1 MTEYQ
6 QTGES
11 SGDQD
16 FASKA
21 QQTAEQLK
29 NAAVEQVEKVRS
41 QADSAK
47 EHAVER
53 IRRVGSALKSAG
65 DGLEGDDELAA
76 RYATRAAE
84 GIEHVADYL
93 GSVEPRA
100 LIRDAEQLAR
110 RKPALFFGGAFLVGL
125 AAGRFLRAS
134 SNASDGESAGDGDW
148 QSRPSPSPDGASK
161 NSWAP
166 ASPKRKPSRR
176 RSGSQESSAQRTTES
191 GLETSS
197 VEEPLP

>member
-6 QTGES
+6 QTGQS

-16 FASKA
+16 FASKT

-29 NAAVEQVEKVRS
+29 NAAVEQVEKVRT

-65 DGLEGDDELAA
+65 DGLQQDDELAA
-76 RYATRAAE
+76 RYAARAAE
-84 GIEHVADYL
+84 RIEHVADYL

-110 RKPALFFGGAFLVGL
+110 SKPALFFGGAFLVGL

-134 SNASDGESAGDGDW
+134 SNTSNGGSGSDEEWQARSIPLPEGSSES
-148 QSRPSPSPDGASK
+148 SST
-161 NSWAP
+161 P
-166 ASPKRKPSRR
+166 ASPKRKSPRR
-176 RSGSQESSAQRTTES
+176 RPGSQESSSQRTPES
-191 GLETSS
+191 GLGSS
-197 VEEPLP
+197 IEEPLR